1 MWWSSCEL
9 LSLLFLTLSHVV
21 PLFCDSILSLALSV
35 KNTSFYIISLCFPRG
50 ALHRFLVPFILT
62 AGGGAERRGGA
73 SGLLVCSSDRWSGR
87 WGNRRAGVCLRRAA
101 IRADV
106 DVWAPAEP
114 PFLHRVKAALQ
125 CVCCFSSLGST
136 DFCSVLACFTGTLCN
151 RPFSLLQP
159 RDRA

>member
-1 MWWSSCEL
+1 MFLSSVTPSFL
-9 LSLLFLTLSHVV
+9 LLCQLRTLLF
-21 PLFCDSILSLALSV
+21 ILSPSV
-35 KNTSFYIISLCFPRG
+35 SRG
-50 ALHRFLVPFILT
+50 VPFLVPFILT